1 MKKNITLCLYLV
13 LNFVIIAC
21 QSDKE
26 SLSQKNDKSGNVAN
40 NKNNT
45 TEKNDTN
52 TTNLKKENKENAT
65 KENEEN
71 ATKENFVSL
80 AKKLYQELIKKGEVQ
95 FAPIDNQVISQDT
108 SFKIKQDV
116 YAINFA
122 TACLNDSL
130 VAQEMA
136 DFTAKKSFIL
146 AHNYET
152 DISFTINGKPSSKK
166 TIHKE
171 LFKNKLEKAFLQ
183 KSIIKHPQ
191 FVKFDEAKNEAIFEF
206 IIGVP
211 NTDWLVI
218 AAVNLNPQ
226 GTVRIVDIMMPDM

>member
-1 MKKNITLCLYLV
+1 MKKKIKNYFYFIIILL
-13 LNFVIIAC
+13 FIAC
-21 QSDKE
+21 STDKE
-26 SLSQKNDKSGNVAN
+26 STLN
-40 NKNNT
+40 NKN
-45 TEKNDTN
+45 TEKITKEQNKNNKNKNDSDTITKEKG
-52 TTNLKKENKENAT
+52 TTKDKKEIDEKEKST
-65 KENEEN
+65 LI
-71 ATKENFVSL
+71 SM
-80 AKKLYQELIKKGEVQ
+80 AKKLYQELIKKGNVE

-108 SFKIKQDV
+108 SFKVKQDL
-116 YAINFA
+116 YEINFA

-130 VAQEMA
+130 VAQEMS
-136 DFTAKKSFIL
+136 DFTSKKSFIL

-152 DISFTINGKPSSKK
+152 DISFTINGKPSTKK

-171 LFKNKLEKAFLQ
+171 LFKNKLENAFLQ

-226 GTVRIVDIMMPDM
+226 GNIRIVDIMMPDM